1 MSFEI
6 VLHWQ
11 HFILIVG
18 AISALYIM
26 LNGYVLS
33 NDRMGMEGILRF
45 AGASICFLFF
55 LALYFGLGY
64 FGVFK

>member
-1 MSFEI
+1 MTFEI

-18 AISALYIM
+18 AIAALYILM
-26 LNGYVLS
+26 NGYVSS
-33 NDRMGMEGILRF
+33 NDRMGIEGMIRF

>member
-1 MSFEI
+1 MNFEI
-6 VLHWQ
+6 VLRWQ
-11 HFILIVG
+11 HLILIIGAMASMFILFH
-18 AISALYIM
+18 
-26 LNGYVLS
+26 GYVSS
-33 NDRMGMEGILRF
+33 NDRMGIEGMIRF